1 MTSSLQG
8 QSIRLELI
16 SGKNLDVPS
25 GRIPAGIYVSIKL
38 GETQRWRRNNGDQPS
53 KSHHPT
59 MEIRASFELN
69 RMLGNGE
76 VISKVEMSW
85 NELLDHGDENEAFI
99 LSFPLID
106 EIYPSL
112 KLKVAFV
119 DHCGH
124 DNGALLDSIVEC
136 KIVRD
141 TDAGHSQFAEY
152 VTSYSVSHLND
163 AVEHFSWCWTSVRSV
178 ILTMQPCSPTS
189 RGPALKAIFTRVAK
203 TSTVLSLYFAKPLLR
218 PQGHPDHP
226 LSLYLLT
233 EALTWRYNNQDTTA
247 DICESAQIYH
257 ELLPFCPE
265 DTYLWSTAAGKNGV
279 DYVIRECNNLP
290 IDASDEGIRLCP
302 LGHEHRPRVLHGL
315 AEAVEAR
322 FQQCSSIDD
331 IDESIQFG
339 REAVH
344 LCPEGY
350 PMRGTYLNDL
360 AVSLSLHFNHQGNS
374 HGLDEA
380 ISLYEAALRLRP
392 EGDEYRNTSLDNLG
406 GALRTRFNQHDDIHD
421 LDRVISLHSEALIL
435 RPPGIQIVTPRLTTL
450 PSRPKPDMMNCIPA
464 RILTRPSNC
473 TANPFG

>member
-53 KSHHPT
+53 ESYHPT
-59 MEIRASFELN
+59 MEIRASFKLD

-136 KIVRD
+136 EIVRD

-163 AVEHFSWCWTSVRSV
+163 AVEHF
-178 ILTMQPCSPTS
+178 
-189 RGPALKAIFTRVAK
+189 
-203 TSTVLSLYFAKPLLR
+203 TVLTNLAWARLKGYIHKSRQDIDCTISLFR
-218 PQGHPDHP
+218 
-226 LSLYLLT
+226 
-233 EALTWRYNNQDTTA
+233 EALRSPGAYNNQDTTA

-265 DTYLWSTAAGKNGV
+265 DTYLWSTAAGKAGV

-290 IDASDEGIRLCP
+290 IDASDEGIRVRRTVLELCS

-360 AVSLSLHFNHQGNS
+360 VVSLSLHFNHQGNS

-380 ISLYEAALRLRP
+380 ISLYEASLRPRP
-392 EGDEYRNTSLDNLG
+392 EGHEYRNTSLDNLG
-406 GALRTRFNQHDDIHD
+406 GALCTRFNQHDDIHD

-435 RPPGIQIVTPRLTTL
+435 RPPGIQIVTPRLTSL